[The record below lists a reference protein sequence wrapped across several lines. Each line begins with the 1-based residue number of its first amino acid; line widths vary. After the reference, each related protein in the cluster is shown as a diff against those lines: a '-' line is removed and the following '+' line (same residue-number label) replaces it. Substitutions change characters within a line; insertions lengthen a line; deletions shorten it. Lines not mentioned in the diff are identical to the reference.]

1 VKDPT
6 RKLIPHANRDFGARE
21 SSMRIGV
28 VGVGAITSD
37 VIEASEELHSGL
49 HTYYLSPRSTERST
63 KLADKYENFFQSASN
78 QEVVDNSD
86 LVFIGVLPTQI
97 DQLLSELNFRPDQII
112 ASMAAGKPP
121 THLKTLISPATKVAQ
136 LIPLP
141 MIEYKKG
148 PIVICPHIP
157 EISEILTGLGDLIE
171 FEDDSQ
177 IQFFS
182 ASSAVMSSFFALI
195 NEIIDWTNRQG
206 IDYELSARYVTSL
219 VEAIG
224 VKANQIDPKLLIEQP
239 VKHETPGGLNESNR
253 VNLENANWFSQLSDQ
268 LDYLI
273 NVFIPGLKSK
283 K

>member
-1 VKDPT
+1 
-6 RKLIPHANRDFGARE
+6 
-21 SSMRIGV
+21 MQIGV
-28 VGVGAITSD
+28 VGVGAITTD
-37 VIEASEELHSGL
+37 VIEAIEELHPGK
-49 HTYYLSPRSTERST
+49 HTFYLSPRSANRAEQ
-63 KLADKYENFFQSASN
+63 LASKYQNFIQCSSN
-78 QEVVDNSD
+78 QDVVDKSD

-97 DQLLSELNFRPDQII
+97 DELLPTLNFRADQVI

-157 EISEILTGLGDLIE
+157 EITELLQGLGDLIE
-171 FEDDSQ
+171 FDDDKL
-177 IQFFS
+177 IPTFS
-182 ASSAVMSSFFALI
+182 ATSAIMSSYFAQI
-195 NEIIDWTNRQG
+195 NSVIDWTHSQG
-206 IDYELSARYVTSL
+206 IDYELSAKYVTSL

-224 VKANQIDPKLLIEQP
+224 VKANRIDSATLKAQP
-239 VKHETPGGLNESNR
+239 VKHETPGGLNESTR
-253 VNLENANWFSQLSDQ
+253 LNLEKENWFSGLPKQ

-273 NVFIPGLKSK
+273 RVFIPGLKNK

>member
-1 VKDPT
+1 
-6 RKLIPHANRDFGARE
+6 
-21 SSMRIGV
+21 MRIGV

-37 VIEASEELHSGL
+37 VIEAIEELHPGA
-49 HTYYLSPRSTERST
+49 HTYYLSPRSTDRAT
-63 KLADKYENFFQSASN
+63 KLASKYENFIQLTSN

-97 DQLLSELNFRPDQII
+97 DQVLTELDFRSDQII

-121 THLKTLISPATKVAQ
+121 THLRTLISPATKVAQ

-148 PIVICPHIP
+148 PIVICPPIS

-182 ASSAVMSSFFALI
+182 ASSAVMSTLFALI
-195 NEIIDWTNRQG
+195 NEIVDWTHRQG

-224 VKANQIDPKLLIEQP
+224 VKAKHLDPKSLVEQP

-253 VNLENANWFSQLSDQ
+253 VNLENAKWFSQLSDQ

-273 NVFIPGLKSK
+273 NVFIPGLKNK